1 MINHFL
7 ILTASTLE
15 AISFNLLLRN
25 NPSLPDLVSERSERT
40 SAKPN
45 KPTQTGNTQMT
56 KTQQEL
62 YELALSKMAIPTCEC
77 LLDEP
82 DELQTSIK
90 NNNKDTKHDTN
101 RTTRT
106 GTILA
111 QAQNK
116 IP

>member
-1 MINHFL
+1 
-7 ILTASTLE
+7 
-15 AISFNLLLRN
+15 
-25 NPSLPDLVSERSERT
+25 
-40 SAKPN
+40 
-45 KPTQTGNTQMT
+45 MT

-82 DELQTSIK
+82 DEVLISI
-90 NNNKDTKHDTN
+90 NNNKETTNDTI

-111 QAQNK
+111 QAQN
-116 IP
+116 

>member
-7 ILTASTLE
+7 ILTASILE
-15 AISFNLLLRN
+15 ASSFNHLLRH

-40 SAKPN
+40 SATPN

-77 LLDEP
+77 LLDG
-82 DELQTSIK
+82 DENSSFDTNK
-90 NNNKDTKHDTN
+90 NNNQETTNDSN

-111 QAQNK
+111 QTQN
-116 IP
+116 

>member
-1 MINHFL
+1 
-7 ILTASTLE
+7 
-15 AISFNLLLRN
+15 
-25 NPSLPDLVSERSERT
+25 
-40 SAKPN
+40 
-45 KPTQTGNTQMT
+45 MT

-82 DELQTSIK
+82 DKIQIPIN
-90 NNNKDTKHDTN
+90 NNNKETTYASN
-101 RTTRT
+101 RTPRTRA
-106 GTILA
+106 ILA